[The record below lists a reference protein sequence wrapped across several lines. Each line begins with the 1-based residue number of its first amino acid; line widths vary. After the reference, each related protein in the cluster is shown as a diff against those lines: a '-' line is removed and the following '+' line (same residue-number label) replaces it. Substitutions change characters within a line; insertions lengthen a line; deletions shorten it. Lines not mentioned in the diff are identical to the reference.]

1 MKIDLKNITMPLVFC
16 EWFTINFVN
25 TVTVR
30 IKE

>member
-1 MKIDLKNITMPLVFC
+1 MKIDLKKYHDAISFC